1 MRYDRREVRIFAKN
15 ADGSLRQIQS
25 TAAWNPASS
34 RTPVAWAAAS
44 TCRPICYVAQRA
56 SEQGPCC
63 EGWARAVAQN
73 AHWRQRT
80 LRGLVRLISNI
91 PSPPTIGVRAGVGQR
106 HLRLRDVR
114 ALPRGQG
121 NPDSNHLCRT
131 PPVNPQLSEYGIF
144 IRNQTQN
151 P

>member
-1 MRYDRREVRIFAKN
+1 
-15 ADGSLRQIQS
+15 
-25 TAAWNPASS
+25 
-34 RTPVAWAAAS
+34 
-44 TCRPICYVAQRA
+44 VAQRA

-114 ALPRGQG
+114 ALPEAKEIQTQITFVEHHPLIR
-121 NPDSNHLCRT
+121 N
-131 PPVNPQLSEYGIF
+131 LSEYGIF